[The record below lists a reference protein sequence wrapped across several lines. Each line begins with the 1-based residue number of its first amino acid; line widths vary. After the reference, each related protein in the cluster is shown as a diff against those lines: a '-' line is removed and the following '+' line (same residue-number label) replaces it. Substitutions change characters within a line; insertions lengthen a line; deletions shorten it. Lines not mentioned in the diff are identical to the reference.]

1 MEKVVVVHIGGSK
14 DYFQSFSSS
23 LLNLPISQGHF
34 AIFPCNIFQI
44 DSIYMPCPLLTI
56 PFADGLYGEIGI
68 IGIIGIL
75 YLSAKRVMAPLN
87 SVPLSTV
94 IFRKH
99 PNQDITSNIISAIAF
114 RNALASSHLQ
124 NLSRKSTI

>member
-1 MEKVVVVHIGGSK
+1 
-14 DYFQSFSSS
+14 
-23 LLNLPISQGHF
+23 
-34 AIFPCNIFQI
+34 
-44 DSIYMPCPLLTI
+44 MPCPLLTI

-75 YLSAKRVMAPLN
+75 YLSANRVMAPLN

-114 RNALASSHLQ
+114 NDAFRNALASSHPE
-124 NLSRKSTI
+124 NLLRKSTI